1 LPPRAQET
9 FFLSANLLDRFL
21 AERGLPLAAGDMNLL
36 GITCLWVS
44 SKHEETWK
52 SELTVD
58 QCVGVL
64 DGSPPVNH
72 ELWRSKVQKAE
83 EDVLAR
89 VRFQVKAPT
98 AHTFLA
104 RFLAAA
110 RIEEATSVGF
120 LAQLFC
126 ELCLASYT
134 MLRFR
139 PSEVAAWPSVV
150 EGVCSL
156 AQALSVARLVRMGR
170 PDLRMIARAAAA
182 AANDEEGASRFS
194 AAAPPPG
201 QLTVRG
207 DAGGEQRPH
216 SAASAAETVVLVAG
230 PPSLAAAASDFAL
243 AEGHTFHTER
253 FEW

>member
-1 LPPRAQET
+1 MRPGSRIELAAARSRLLLRRRCSAPSQICSLLLPPPVYLPSPCLLSCALARAQET

-126 ELCLASYT
+126 ELCLASYK
-134 MLRFR
+134 MLQYR
-139 PSEVAAWPSVV
+139 PSQVAA
-150 EGVCSL
+150 
-156 AQALSVARLVRMGR
+156 AALFLSMRLYLGAGAWAALMQLEMPGGEPAVREV
-170 PDLRMIARAAAA
+170 ARAAM
-182 AANDEEGASRFS
+182 
-194 AAAPPPG
+194 
-201 QLTVRG
+201 
-207 DAGGEQRPH
+207 
-216 SAASAAETVVLVAG
+216 
-230 PPSLAAAASDFAL
+230 AL
-243 AEGHTFHTER
+243 AVGPA
-253 FEW
+253 

>member
-1 LPPRAQET
+1 MPPRAQET

-139 PSEVAAWPSVV
+139 PSEVAA
-150 EGVCSL
+150 
-156 AQALSVARLVRMGR
+156 AALFLSMRLYLGAGAWAALMQLEMPGGEPAVREV
-170 PDLRMIARAAAA
+170 ARAAM
-182 AANDEEGASRFS
+182 
-194 AAAPPPG
+194 
-201 QLTVRG
+201 
-207 DAGGEQRPH
+207 
-216 SAASAAETVVLVAG
+216 
-230 PPSLAAAASDFAL
+230 AL
-243 AEGHTFHTER
+243 AVGPA
-253 FEW
+253 

>member
-1 LPPRAQET
+1 VLARAQET

-126 ELCLASYT
+126 ELCLASYK
-134 MLRFR
+134 MLQYR
-139 PSEVAAWPSVV
+139 PSQVAA
-150 EGVCSL
+150 
-156 AQALSVARLVRMGR
+156 AALFLSMRLYLGAGAWAALMQLEMPGGEPAVREV
-170 PDLRMIARAAAA
+170 ARAAM
-182 AANDEEGASRFS
+182 
-194 AAAPPPG
+194 
-201 QLTVRG
+201 
-207 DAGGEQRPH
+207 
-216 SAASAAETVVLVAG
+216 
-230 PPSLAAAASDFAL
+230 AL
-243 AEGHTFHTER
+243 AVGPA
-253 FEW
+253 

>member
-1 LPPRAQET
+1 MRRARSERAASSWRARGERVAGMQWAANERRRPSRPISFLTERTQRHHPRSSPQSPKRS
-9 FFLSANLLDRFL
+9 FLLRHGAL
-21 AERGLPLAAGDMNLL
+21 AEHLHDTMPADAQL
-36 GITCLWVS
+36 G
-44 SKHEETWK
+44 
-52 SELTVD
+52 
-58 QCVGVL
+58 
-64 DGSPPVNH
+64 
-72 ELWRSKVQKAE
+72 
-83 EDVLAR
+83 
-89 VRFQVKAPT
+89 
-98 AHTFLA
+98 
-104 RFLAAA
+104 AA
-110 RIEEATSVGF
+110 RHHRAGRRP
-120 LAQLFC
+120 ARPQGC
-126 ELCLASYT
+126 
-134 MLRFR
+134 R

-156 AQALSVARLVRMGR
+156 AQALAVARLVRMGR

-201 QLTVRG
+201 QLTFRADAG
-207 DAGGEQRPH
+207 AGGEQRPH